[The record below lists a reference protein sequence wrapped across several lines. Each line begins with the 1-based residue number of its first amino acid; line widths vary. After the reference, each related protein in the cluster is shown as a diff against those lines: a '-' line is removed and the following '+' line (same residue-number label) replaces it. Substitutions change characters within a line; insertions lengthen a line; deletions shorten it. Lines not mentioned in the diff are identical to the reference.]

1 MANGTL
7 LANRAELLQAPGCS
21 CKLLKEVVVPE
32 EVARCL
38 LVSIQGNQHRVLLAH
53 EEGNH
58 YRIVS
63 WPLAGLIGLWRF
75 VVCGIWRYHFEFLD
89 IKQG

>member
-1 MANGTL
+1 M
-7 LANRAELLQAPGCS
+7 
-21 CKLLKEVVVPE
+21 
-32 EVARCL
+32 
-38 LVSIQGNQHRVLLAH
+38 SIQGNQHRVLLAH

-58 YRIVS
+58 YRIVN